1 MMQKFANPRL
11 QNKGDKVC
19 EIFVLLSRH
28 NLIRLQRS
36 TKQLPIVVAI
46 IVAVEVPQAV
56 LTMVTF
62 YLGKDFLEQV
72 SMPLFG
78 PFELLTMMYH
88 SVTFAIYCAMNSQF
102 RKTLAML
109 FKQALRRRRYNLE
122 MDYSLRIS
130 EERSTNVRG
139 LNTSRA
145 TSELCSKN
153 ALIIKQAA
161 VTKFRYNTEGDEQ
174 AWLSIEWP
182 KVLIEQRPSTN
193 RSSQSDLK

>member
-1 MMQKFANPRL
+1 MR
-11 QNKGDKVC
+11 
-19 EIFVLLSRH
+19 
-28 NLIRLQRS
+28 RS

-62 YLGKDFLEQV
+62 FLGRDFLEKV

-102 RKTLAML
+102 RNTLALL
-109 FKQALRRRRYNLE
+109 FKQAIRRRRYNLE
-122 MDYSLRIS
+122 MQYSLRIS
-130 EERSTNVRG
+130 EERSTNDRR
-139 LNTSRA
+139 TSQGISKA
-145 TSELCSKN
+145 TSEIIPSS

-161 VTKFRYNTEGDEQ
+161 ITKYRYNRAGKDP
-174 AWLSIEWP
+174 ARVSIEWP
-182 KVLIEQRPSTN
+182 KVLIEQRASL
-193 RSSQSDLK
+193 SSQKFEEN